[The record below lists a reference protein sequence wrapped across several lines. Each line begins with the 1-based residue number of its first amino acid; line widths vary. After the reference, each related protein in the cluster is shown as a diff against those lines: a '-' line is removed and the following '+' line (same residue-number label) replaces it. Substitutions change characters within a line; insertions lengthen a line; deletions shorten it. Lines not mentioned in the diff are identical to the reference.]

1 MSFEK
6 SPEYAEQFRNLI
18 SPGQRS
24 DTELRAEEMK
34 HFMPKVKL
42 FMFVTDPVDRMFS
55 HIKDCS
61 NSHDKRYES

>member
-6 SPEYAEQFRNLI
+6 SPEYAEQFRNLL
-18 SPGQRS
+18 SPGHQS
-24 DTELRAEEMK
+24 DAELRAEEMK

-61 NSHDKRYES
+61 NSQDIRYE